1 MLARLKVVL
10 CHGDGVGAQTSKADR
25 LGLSPRSV
33 APQTTL
39 KKNNKKPHCLS
50 KSLNL
55 PHHFP
60 YLQILSELAE
70 GDNSWEGQDHNVN

>member
-1 MLARLKVVL
+1 MLARLKVGL
-10 CHGDGVGAQTSKADR
+10 CHGDGLGAQTSKADR
-25 LGLSPRSV
+25 LGLSPRFA
-33 APQTTL
+33 APQTAL
-39 KKNNKKPHCLS
+39 KKRKAHWLS

-60 YLQILSELAE
+60 YLQILRELAE

>member
-1 MLARLKVVL
+1 MLARLKVGL
-10 CHGDGVGAQTSKADR
+10 CCGDGVGAQTSKAGR
-25 LGLSPRSV
+25 LGLSPRFAAS
-33 APQTTL
+33 QTNL
-39 KKNNKKPHCLS
+39 KKTKKTHCLS

-60 YLQILSELAE
+60 YLQILRELA